1 MAHVADV
8 VSVLYRTNDDI
19 KMRVP
24 LACFI
29 KYRNYK
35 CLCTCYEFDDN
46 NENNQ
51 IVYHIE
57 NGITKRTNPII
68 T

>member
-1 MAHVADV
+1 MCHVADV
-8 VSVLYRTNDDI
+8 VSVLYRTNDEI

-35 CLCTCYEFDDN
+35 CLCTCYSFDDN
-46 NENNQ
+46 DENN
-51 IVYHIE
+51 
-57 NGITKRTNPII
+57 
-68 T
+68 